1 MSFVV
6 SIVEPIKQNLEHY
19 FVVVIFVIYYVG
31 GESTICGRLHFPNM
45 FTAIFPGSHALA
57 NLANTT
63 LSTRSLWI
71 SPFQLGRGC
80 IALTKRV

>member
-31 GESTICGRLHFPNM
+31 EENIICGRLHFPKM
-45 FTAIFPGSHALA
+45 FTATFPGSDALT
-57 NLANTT
+57 NLAV
-63 LSTRSLWI
+63 LL
-71 SPFQLGRGC
+71 LG
-80 IALTKRV
+80 VY